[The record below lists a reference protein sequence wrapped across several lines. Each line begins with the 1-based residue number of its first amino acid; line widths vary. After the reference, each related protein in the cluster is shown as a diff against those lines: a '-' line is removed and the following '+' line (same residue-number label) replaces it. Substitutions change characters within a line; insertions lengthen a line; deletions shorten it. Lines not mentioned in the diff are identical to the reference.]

1 MTKLILTQKV
11 SFFTLLKR
19 RFINIISKLVYK
31 LYNKYYYNNIHGY
44 EFHKPE
50 LDQYKIDDAYK
61 YVDDGAIFD
70 YIKEINS
77 ANIEKLSQYYPYKS
91 IIDKENKESLKLN
104 ICNVGCFY
112 AGADAYFLKNNPNST
127 VYGLDFGNLEKFNND
142 ILSDN
147 LKLYS
152 GYPLNTIRDFV
163 NEKKIF
169 FDYAFFVRTAVKINI
184 EQLETYIKYL
194 SQISKNIIFLEVAK
208 LSQSYSKRVNVS
220 SIPINNSLK
229 LYGGLY
235 LHNYMELLIK
245 YGYEIEICKII
256 ESKYFDNSL
265 TADHDFIYVSGVK
278 K

>member
-1 MTKLILTQKV
+1 MKELIITQKV
-11 SFFTLLKR
+11 SYLILLKR
-19 RFINIISKLVYK
+19 RIINLAGKIIYK
-31 LYNKYYYNNIHGY
+31 LYQKYYYNNIHGY
-44 EFHKPE
+44 GFNKVE
-50 LDQYKIDDAYK
+50 LGFKDIEEGVR
-61 YVDDGAIFD
+61 YVDDGVILD
-70 YIKEINS
+70 YKLEINN
-77 ANIEKLSQYYPYKS
+77 AKIENTSQFYPYKS
-91 IIDKENKESLKLN
+91 ILSKYQSGPLNLKIAN
-104 ICNVGCFY
+104 IGCFY
-112 AGADAYFLKNNPNST
+112 AGADAFFLKKNPNCT

-142 ILSDN
+142 ILSEN

-152 GYPLNTIRDFV
+152 GYPLNTIKDFV

-169 FDYAFFVRTAVKINI
+169 FDFAFFVRTAVKINI

-220 SIPINNSLK
+220 KIPINNSLK